1 MATGRDTPAMTKT
14 QTPSGSGAWRLKR
27 QAGVTLLEIMIVVC
41 IVGILAMIAYPSYT
55 SHIVRS
61 KRTQAVSCLLEAA
74 QYMERFYT
82 TNLRYDQT
90 TSGAAV
96 SLPATS
102 CIKDMNGSY
111 VISISSVAANTFVLQ
126 ASPQGRQASSDT
138 ECGTLTLSQNG
149 TKTLSGTGKA
159 STCW

>member
-1 MATGRDTPAMTKT
+1 MTKT
-14 QTPSGSGAWRLKR
+14 QSGSAAWRLKH
-27 QAGVTLLEIMIVVC
+27 QAGVTLIEIMIVVC
-41 IVGILAMIAYPSYT
+41 IVAILAMIAYPNYT
-55 SHIVRS
+55 SHLVRS

-90 TSGAAV
+90 TGGVAV
-96 SLPATS
+96 SLPATA
-102 CIKDMNGSY
+102 CIKDMNGNY
-111 VISISSVAANTFVLQ
+111 VVSISSVAANTFVLQ
-126 ASPQGRQASSDT
+126 ATPQGSQASRET

-149 TKTLSGTGKA
+149 TKTISGTGKA